1 MPVQSI
7 PLGSTV
13 AIRYQVGETP
23 AGSPVIRQKSL
34 NDVKIDASD
43 QDIYDVAAA
52 LFSLSIH
59 PVIQTILRK
68 NYDLVEE

>member
-1 MPVQSI
+1 MAVNAT

-13 AIRYQVGETP
+13 VIKYQAGETP
-23 AGSPVIRQKSL
+23 AGAPVIKQKSL
-34 NDVKIDASD
+34 NDIKFDASD

-68 NYDLVEE
+68 NFDLVDE